1 MTAFADHGAGGNGE
15 PLAIVLRAGSAG
27 SHTAADHIEATRL
40 SLAQL
45 PRHLLAAQ
53 RAVVLGAA
61 YHGGAGP
68 VGFAWVRDRAGGP
81 VQVLAAGGGLA
92 VAADGRGVVLKVPAG
107 GRGAAIGA
115 GGLAR
120 ALGML
125 PCWVRIAGVAD
136 SLLAAESSRSGP
148 GRMVRPSLEDG
159 LLAAWTEPFAWL
171 VLAEPANRA
180 ELQELAFAVY
190 AAQGRR
196 SGSTTRRRSWRCG
209 GCRTGIRS
217 CGRRHRRACGGCMCW
232 PTPGINPLEP
242 ADPGPGPVHRDPG
255 ARGGGG
261 LR

>member
-1 MTAFADHGAGGNGE
+1 MTAFADHGVGGNGK

-27 SHTAADHIEATRL
+27 SNTAADHIEATRL

-53 RAVVLGAA
+53 RAVALGAA

-81 VQVLAAGGGLA
+81 VQVLAAGRGLA

-125 PCWVRIAGVAD
+125 PCWGTDR
-136 SLLAAESSRSGP
+136 
-148 GRMVRPSLEDG
+148 
-159 LLAAWTEPFAWL
+159 
-171 VLAEPANRA
+171 
-180 ELQELAFAVY
+180 
-190 AAQGRR
+190 
-196 SGSTTRRRSWRCG
+196 
-209 GCRTGIRS
+209 
-217 CGRRHRRACGGCMCW
+217 
-232 PTPGINPLEP
+232 
-242 ADPGPGPVHRDPG
+242 
-255 ARGGGG
+255 RGGGQLARRRELAVRAGADGQAELGGRAAGRLDGTVRLAGARRASEPCRTPGTGVRG
-261 LR
+261 LCGAGAAQRFDNPQAQLAVRRLQDRHTELRQAASTGLWRVHVLADARDQPAGAR